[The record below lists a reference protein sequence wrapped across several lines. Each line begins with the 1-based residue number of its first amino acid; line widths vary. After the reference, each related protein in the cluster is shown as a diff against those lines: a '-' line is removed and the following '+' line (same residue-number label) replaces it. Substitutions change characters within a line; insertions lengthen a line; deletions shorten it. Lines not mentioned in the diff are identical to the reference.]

1 MTWKPESASTPMTN
15 VDFEGRALTDTN
27 TGTFGKL
34 THNLQSSSG
43 VDSFEWPDTAPLIF
57 PGVDDMAVTPGD
69 KRDSMFKRSS
79 NFVRDYM
86 DRRAQAEWAGQNP
99 DSKMANAAPKPE
111 FHSQYADP
119 NTVASSGDILALL
132 TGGYLHMP
140 MRNIRHERRRQVRA
154 LRGAAR
160 EERDEQG
167 MSLRPLSLLSGV
179 RKVLQKVILT
189 PLSRTAQALT
199 PSFRIF
205 CIS

>member
-1 MTWKPESASTPMTN
+1 MTWKPESASAPITN
-15 VDFEGRALTDTN
+15 VDFEGKALADTN

-43 VDSFEWPDTAPLIF
+43 ADPFEWPDTAPLIF
-57 PGVDDMAVTPGD
+57 PGLDDMAVTPGD

-111 FHSQYADP
+111 FRSQYADP
-119 NTVASSGDILALL
+119 NTIASSGDVLALL

-140 MRNIRHERRRQVRA
+140 MRNIRHSHRRHARA
-154 LRGAAR
+154 LRGVAR

-167 MSLRPLSLLSGV
+167 MSLRPLSLLSGAK
-179 RKVLQKVILT
+179 KVLQKVITL
-189 PLSRTAQALT
+189 A
-199 PSFRIF
+199 PSYTDDE
-205 CIS
+205 STNPAV